1 MTDALSIAF
10 AVLAV
15 LLQVLLVL
23 VLVVA
28 LLATFNATARR
39 GLREVRDTLLG
50 GELWAAWVLALVA
63 TLGSLYYSE
72 IADFQPCRLC
82 WYQRIAMYP
91 LAVLLLGIALRKDIR
106 NGFLYAIPFPVIGLG
121 ISLYHIYIENN
132 PEAESQSCRAG
143 IPCSTKWIEELGY
156 VTLPTL
162 AGTVFASI
170 IVLLLFARS
179 RRPPEH
185 TPTPA

>member
-23 VLVVA
+23 VLITA
-28 LLATFNATARR
+28 LLATFSAGARR
-39 GLREVRDTLLG
+39 VLREGRDTLLG
-50 GELWAAWVLALVA
+50 GELWAAWALALVA

-72 IADFQPCRLC
+72 IAEFEPCRLC

-91 LAVLLLGIALRKDIR
+91 LAVLLLGMALRRDIR
-106 NGFLYAIPFPVIGLG
+106 NGFLYALPFPVIGLG
-121 ISLYHIYIENN
+121 VSLYHVYIENN
-132 PEAESQSCRAG
+132 PEAESRSCRAG
-143 IPCSTKWIEELGY
+143 VPCSTKWVEELGY

-162 AGTVFASI
+162 AGTVFAAI

-179 RRPPEH
+179 RRPPER